1 MMLLMRRLL
10 RLLGL
15 GNKSIMKNKKA
26 ELIIQM
32 GVVSVIFSLLINP
45 FTNNLQQT
53 LCGGLILGLFFIAI
67 IIRDK

>member
-1 MMLLMRRLL
+1 
-10 RLLGL
+10 
-15 GNKSIMKNKKA
+15 MKNKKA